1 MPKILLKEIDLSA
14 SLNWN
19 WNKFSI
25 FLRIKA
31 YILKIF
37 KYLKW
42 LATLGLKKENFLQKI
57 ELRTQYAIFMTENEL
72 RISQRIKKVI
82 CWNNCH
88 KNWVKSVAMNYF
100 PSMMHPGRWGKNA
113 LKCTKMLKLY

>member
-25 FLRIKA
+25 FLRIKT

-57 ELRTQYAIFMTENEL
+57 ELRTQYAIFMSENEL
-72 RISQRIKKVI
+72 KISQWI
-82 CWNNCH
+82 
-88 KNWVKSVAMNYF
+88 
-100 PSMMHPGRWGKNA
+100 
-113 LKCTKMLKLY
+113 